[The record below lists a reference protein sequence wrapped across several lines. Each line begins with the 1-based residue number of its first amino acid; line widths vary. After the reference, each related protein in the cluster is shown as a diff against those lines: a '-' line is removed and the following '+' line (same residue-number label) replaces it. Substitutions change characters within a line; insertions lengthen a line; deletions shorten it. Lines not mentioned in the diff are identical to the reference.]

1 MSDVSRFLDWF
12 VAATSAGLLMVIVI
26 SWLLSYRTP
35 ETGTLDSS
43 KWFALPRW
51 AQIVTGLIT
60 IVLFVYLGFRFWIP
74 LPFSVPA
81 DGLKIIRLAGLAI
94 FLLGALL
101 VLWARWTLGRMYG
114 VSTSSAVRLKA
125 GPQLVQHGPYALV
138 RHPMYLGIWLL
149 LLGPTLVYRTWALLI
164 LFLLLL
170 ALYRRA
176 KREEE
181 VLEAAFGEAWRSYAA
196 RVPMFLPRWRRRV
209 TMTRAGQRR
218 H

>member
-1 MSDVSRFLDWF
+1 M
-12 VAATSAGLLMVIVI
+12 
-26 SWLLSYRTP
+26 
-35 ETGTLDSS
+35 
-43 KWFALPRW
+43 
-51 AQIVTGLIT
+51 
-60 IVLFVYLGFRFWIP
+60 
-74 LPFSVPA
+74 
-81 DGLKIIRLAGLAI
+81 
-94 FLLGALL
+94 
-101 VLWARWTLGRMYG
+101 
-114 VSTSSAVRLKA
+114 
-125 GPQLVQHGPYALV
+125 
-138 RHPMYLGIWLL
+138 
-149 LLGPTLVYRTWALLI
+149 YRTWALLI

>member
-12 VAATSAGLLMVIVI
+12 VAATSAGLLMLIVI

-35 ETGTLDSS
+35 ESATFGSS
-43 KWFALPRW
+43 KWFALPGW
-51 AQIVTGLIT
+51 AQIIAGLMA
-60 IVLFVYLGFRFWIP
+60 IVLFGYLGYRFWIP

-81 DGLKIIRLAGLAI
+81 DVLKILRLAGLAI

-101 VLWARWTLGRMYG
+101 LLWARWTLGKMYG

-125 GPQLVQHGPYALV
+125 GHQLVQHGPHALV
-138 RHPMYLGIWLL
+138 RHPMVLAIWLL

-164 LFLLLL
+164 LFLLFLSL
-170 ALYRRA
+170 CRRA
-176 KREEE
+176 KREEA

-196 RVPMFLPRWRRRV
+196 RVPMFLPRWRKNGKERGAR
-209 TMTRAGQRR
+209 
-218 H
+218 